1 MVLTKGIAVRPFPG
15 IMLIRSLNTAVAALL
30 TAAVVAGRAHAGPA
44 VATAG
49 AFTPAGRGITAVM
62 EAVTSRMASRYDMGV
77 STAFY
82 SER

>member
-1 MVLTKGIAVRPFPG
+1 
-15 IMLIRSLNTAVAALL
+15 MLIRSLNTAVAALV
-30 TAAVVAGRAHAGPA
+30 TAAVVAGHAHAGPA

-49 AFTPAGRGITAVM
+49 ALTPAGITAVM
-62 EAVTSRMASRYDMGV
+62 ETVTSRMASKYDMGV